1 MEREKGGSGYL
12 EHVEGFV
19 LVHVKRGGADAALL
33 ERGRQPLIVHQ
44 PAARRVHKERAWN
57 EQNRTWS
64 NILRART
71 FNTKPDGNSPARL
84 VFLSVYLVMLFVP
97 APATAFG

>member
-1 MEREKGGSGYL
+1 MAIRKWRWTLSSIIIPEEKRHRGYGAREGRQRYL

-44 PAARRVHKERAWN
+44 PAARRVHKERA
-57 EQNRTWS
+57 
-64 NILRART
+64 
-71 FNTKPDGNSPARL
+71 
-84 VFLSVYLVMLFVP
+84 
-97 APATAFG
+97 